1 MHIICHWKPICN
13 AHNISLETNL
23 QNPSDVFPAELPRNN
38 MYLHTKEVQVEV
50 VGGGPIAVALAGG
63 AAFGCDHTGF
73 LAGICHV
80 FIVLPHVATQSLAS
94 GKSLVT
100 DVAFVNPTAWV
111 EMRDTR
117 GVGDCSS
124 GGELRPIT
132 VAGFMAA
139 ECLV

>member
-1 MHIICHWKPICN
+1 MHTVYHWKPI
-13 AHNISLETNL
+13 HRT
-23 QNPSDVFPAELPRNN
+23 Q
-38 MYLHTKEVQVEV
+38 VQVEV
-50 VGGGPIAVALAGG
+50 VGGAAI
-63 AAFGCDHTGF
+63 AFGSDHIGF
-73 LAGICHV
+73 LADLYHV

-100 DVAFVNPTAWV
+100 DVVFVNPTAWV
-111 EMRDTR
+111 EIRDIK

-132 VAGFMAA
+132 VAGFMAP